1 VSKGSVALGTYEIR
15 RIGMILVKVVVSLVS
30 SAAIFLWLFGVIPWV
45 LTGIMNGAVPPRYIY
60 FYSFP
65 FLYWPYCILSCT
77 RLLKTHGLLI
87 SGVIMHLGLAVWV
100 LAGGTLFPL
109 LVGLSFTALWSLLC
123 VVRITAEK

>member
-1 VSKGSVALGTYEIR
+1 
-15 RIGMILVKVVVSLVS
+15 VVVSLFS

-65 FLYWPYCILSCT
+65 FLYWPYCLLSCT
-77 RLLKTHGLLI
+77 KLFKPRVLST

-100 LAGGTLFPL
+100 LTGGTLFPL